1 MLDNLTILS
10 KNWEQTYWEDEEGNR
25 TTIQEVLEDLRD
37 EPVISLEVSSL
48 THLRRTTTEPDRK
61 EKADLSFPIIVAAR
75 DGKFQCVLDGNHRL
89 QKAID
94 KDETYISA
102 KILKETNESTITP
115 NSNRMLPDNYPA

>member
-1 MLDNLTILS
+1 MLDNLTILN

-37 EPVISLEVSSL
+37 KPVISLEVASL
-48 THLRRTTTEPDRK
+48 AHLRRTTTEPDRK

-75 DGKFQCVLDGNHRL
+75 DGKFQSILDGNHRL

-94 KDETYISA
+94 EGETHISA

-115 NSNRMLPDNYPA
+115 NSNRMLPNNHPA

>member
-1 MLDNLTILS
+1 MLDNLTILN

-37 EPVISLEVSSL
+37 EPVISLEVASL

-61 EKADLSFPIIVAAR
+61 EKADLSFPIIVTAR
-75 DGKFQCVLDGNHRL
+75 DGKFQSILDGNHRL

-94 KDETYISA
+94 EGETQISA

-115 NSNRMLPDNYPA
+115 NPNRMLPSNHPT